1 MSEHRT
7 QTKSEVKWLANELA
21 MLAGEIEKVD
31 RETVRLAERRC
42 ALVATRDQLS
52 RVAALAEVPAS
63 LQLLKPVRAHPHYGG
78 RGNLRDFLRETLREA
93 YPRAMDSHTMAELAV
108 QHFTEAFDS
117 KLSWERFRM
126 RRVPDTLRKLVLR
139 GEVERLHDLVTTH
152 VGCWRWNAGLPSF
165 DDLRRMEWER
175 AWP

>member
-1 MSEHRT
+1 MSESRT

-31 RETVRLAERRC
+31 REAVRLAERRS
-42 ALVATRDQLS
+42 ALVASHAQLA
-52 RVAALAEVPAS
+52 RVAALAEVPTS
-63 LQLLKPVRAHPHYGG
+63 LRQVSPVRAHPNYGG
-78 RGNLRDFLRETLREA
+78 RGNLRDFLRETLQQA
-93 YPRAMDSHTMAELAV
+93 YPHAMDTHTLAELAV

-152 VGCWRWNAGLPSF
+152 VGCWRWNAGLPAL
-165 DDLRRMEWER
+165 DDLRRMAGSD

>member
-1 MSEHRT
+1 MSESRT

-31 RETVRLAERRC
+31 REAVRLAERRS
-42 ALVATRDQLS
+42 ALVASHAQLA

-63 LQLLKPVRAHPHYGG
+63 LQQVSPVLAHPNYGG
-78 RGNLRDFLRETLREA
+78 RGNLRDFLRETLRQA
-93 YPRAMDSHTMAELAV
+93 YPHAMDTHTMAALAV
-108 QHFTEAFDS
+108 QHFSAAFDS

-152 VGCWRWNAGLPSF
+152 VGCWRWRSDAPTLAELQRMAGGG
-165 DDLRRMEWER
+165 R
-175 AWP
+175 WP